1 MKRNL
6 IIGFGLL
13 LLSACVKPEESGLLP
28 LRYEV
33 AASGA
38 PKFVISHAGPGTDL
52 NLKDTLELADGSTL
66 TWQRDLEKRKE
77 DFYFLRVSPVPQN
90 AANVSIQLTVY
101 WDGALIDSTSNY
113 LQKGLT
119 LSGYLP

>member
-6 IIGFGLL
+6 IIGLGLL
-13 LLSACVKPEESGLLP
+13 LLSACVKTEETGLLP

-33 AASGA
+33 TASGA

-90 AANVSIQLTVY
+90 ALDVSIELAVY
-101 WDGALIDSTSNY
+101 WDDILLDSTSTY